1 MTHETTATAKAV
13 MPSTSLAAL
22 DQVNEHARS
31 NNELL
36 TTCLSDLRSFLNRAV
51 GESPPGAPQ
60 PEAAALQ
67 AGAVGNINDAL
78 HEQTRI
84 LGDVREC
91 ITAIEKL
98 A

>member
-1 MTHETTATAKAV
+1 MDDTPV
-13 MPSTSLAAL
+13 SLSVL
-22 DQVNEHARS
+22 DQMNEHARS

-36 TTCLSDLRSFLNRAV
+36 TTCLSDLRSFLNRAI
-51 GESPPGAPQ
+51 GESPSGAPQ
-60 PEAAALQ
+60 PEAAGLQ
-67 AGAVGNINDAL
+67 AGIVGNINDAL

-91 ITAIEKL
+91 LLVIEKL